1 MKRLHLL
8 LLAAMTLA
16 LAGCVKPRTTDTG
29 RSSVEQA
36 LLTTAVDRCVNGMS
50 FAAFAGKKVF
60 MDYSLFTPQTD
71 KEYFTGVLETHM
83 AMEGLKVVDKAE
95 DADIKLRVL
104 SAILATNNTELNIGT
119 PAIPIPLPNT
129 DLSFGIPPLSIFARF
144 SHTGTCRM
152 NAMVYD
158 AKTGDLLHAYLG
170 EHARTFYNNWV
181 ICMIVP
187 VVTRDV
193 EVPELGKSTWVYW
206 D

>member
-8 LLAAMTLA
+8 LLAALTLA

-36 LLTTAVDRCVNGMS
+36 LLTGAVDRCVNGLS
-50 FAAFAGKKVF
+50 FAAFAGKKVA
-60 MDYSLFTPQTD
+60 MDYSYFTPQVD
-71 KEYFTGVLETHM
+71 KEYFSGVLETHL
-83 AMEGLKVVDKAE
+83 AMEGLKVVDKPE
-95 DADIKLRVL
+95 DADLKLRVL

-144 SHTGTCRM
+144 SHTGTCRL

-170 EHARTFYNNWV
+170 AQARTFYNNWV
-181 ICMIVP
+181 ICMIIPGVS
-187 VVTRDV
+187 RDV
-193 EVPELGKSTWVYW
+193 EVPEVGESTWVYM